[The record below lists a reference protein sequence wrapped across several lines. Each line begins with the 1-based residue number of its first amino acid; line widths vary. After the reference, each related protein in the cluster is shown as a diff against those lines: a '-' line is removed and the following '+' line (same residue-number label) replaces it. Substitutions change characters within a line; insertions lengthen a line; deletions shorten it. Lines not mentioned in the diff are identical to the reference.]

1 MTQPDTKA
9 EDELDMIVVR
19 LAKHIGVAIKAD
31 DLATTMPGIK
41 TATGIMSGG
50 IAEAK
55 AALQAHIQEE
65 VRQKLDSIGQP
76 LLTDIKGTPTP
87 EEHQRQIEIIRW
99 YESRIATLK
108 GEPHD

>member
-9 EDELDMIVVR
+9 EDEVRQLCTDLVERMVR
-19 LAKHIGVAIKAD
+19 LLRPKRAMSLSAAELDDLCSGIVGVAEIR
-31 DLATTMPGIK
+31 
-41 TATGIMSGG
+41 
-50 IAEAK
+50 
-55 AALQAHIQEE
+55 LQAHIQKE
-65 VRQKLDSIGQP
+65 VGQKLDSIGQP

-108 GEPHD
+108 GAPHD